1 VAGLLDRKY
10 RYLQKQEN
18 LDYSKGY
25 NSYFA
30 NDVVPENM
38 LVYASDTRIS
48 TLGRQKT
55 RQGCDFYSVPA
66 GETVNAQQTS
76 VTGATDQ
83 NIGVTAWLGAQFT
96 TSATGRL
103 TRVDLNL
110 KNAAS
115 ATGPIIVEIHADAAG
130 SPGALLAQSSIPAAT
145 PTGSYGFL
153 TARFIEAPL
162 LANATAYWIVC
173 YVQSNGT
180 NNYAWSSTT
189 NATTAK
195 TSSNSGVSWSAS
207 AFDLNYKTYLST
219 NAPVLGQYRA
229 YRSDGTKVTLMAH
242 NTDLYTVND
251 ITGAITSIKSGL
263 SGSASRYAFA
273 TANDIVYY
281 VNGFDAPRKWDFTTE
296 AVTPGSPAVSSLIIS
311 HKSRMFYVSAVDPT
325 KIFFSNIAD
334 FETFTSTDFIY
345 VPNPKSPDPIVKL
358 AIINDNLYIFTRSTK
373 WVLTGSDLT
382 NMVLRKVPGSK
393 GTKAPDT
400 VQVFRNHAYF
410 ASDDGFYSFNGSTD
424 TLLSEAITG
433 EYQAAA
439 NKSSMAAVVYNNRYY
454 VSYTPTGGGQNSRTW
469 VYNLNYN
476 SMESNDTATYVQRSH
491 IWDGVADTGQF
502 VQASNLVGALYYNE
516 LPSNTFNNLGKN
528 LSWDIRT
535 KYDHF
540 GQPATN
546 KHVKRWYPRFATAGN
561 YPVLAQ
567 YDKDFASAPTTI
579 PVSMLGAGL
588 VYGSGALYGTGAL
601 YGSSSLINPR
611 LTIPGLAK
619 YVQLR
624 YQRIG
629 VNMPCEFEGSTVYY
643 YIRRPR

>member
-1 VAGLLDRKY
+1 
-10 RYLQKQEN
+10 
-18 LDYSKGY
+18 
-25 NSYFA
+25 
-30 NDVVPENM
+30 
-38 LVYASDTRIS
+38 
-48 TLGRQKT
+48 
-55 RQGCDFYSVPA
+55 
-66 GETVNAQQTS
+66 
-76 VTGATDQ
+76 
-83 NIGVTAWLGAQFT
+83 
-96 TSATGRL
+96 
-103 TRVDLNL
+103 
-110 KNAAS
+110 
-115 ATGPIIVEIHADAAG
+115 
-130 SPGALLAQSSIPAAT
+130 
-145 PTGSYGFL
+145 
-153 TARFIEAPL
+153 
-162 LANATAYWIVC
+162 
-173 YVQSNGT
+173 
-180 NNYAWSSTT
+180 
-189 NATTAK
+189 
-195 TSSNSGVSWSAS
+195 
-207 AFDLNYKTYLST
+207 
-219 NAPVLGQYRA
+219 
-229 YRSDGTKVTLMAH
+229 
-242 NTDLYTVND
+242 
-251 ITGAITSIKSGL
+251 
-263 SGSASRYAFA
+263 
-273 TANDIVYY
+273 
-281 VNGFDAPRKWDFTTE
+281 
-296 AVTPGSPAVSSLIIS
+296 
-311 HKSRMFYVSAVDPT
+311 
-325 KIFFSNIAD
+325 
-334 FETFTSTDFIY
+334 
-345 VPNPKSPDPIVKL
+345 
-358 AIINDNLYIFTRSTK
+358 
-373 WVLTGSDLT
+373 
-382 NMVLRKVPGSK
+382 
-393 GTKAPDT
+393 
-400 VQVFRNHAYF
+400 
-410 ASDDGFYSFNGSTD
+410 
-424 TLLSEAITG
+424 
-433 EYQAAA
+433 
-439 NKSSMAAVVYNNRYY
+439 VVYNNRYY